1 MINQSLRILALG
13 ATLVAGTMLAADSAS
28 KNAPAP
34 AAPKQ
39 QKLVR
44 VATLPTIQAN
54 QEFQANV
61 QLVQTQ
67 RQQAIELNAAMEKE
81 TNAAKKKELKTKL
94 DELMA
99 KLNENHQKMV
109 KVYNFSLER
118 NYTLVNEVSHVY
130 MFVSDEEAAKYEK
143 DQAEAAAKAEKEAAA
158 KKKK

>member
-1 MINQSLRILALG
+1 MIEKSLRLLALG
-13 ATLVAGTMLAADSAS
+13 ATLVAGPAFAADPVPKS
-28 KNAPAP
+28 APASV

-39 QKLVR
+39 QKLIR
-44 VATLPTIQAN
+44 VATLPNIQAN

-67 RQQAIELNAAMEKE
+67 RQQAIELNAAIEKE

-109 KVYNFSLER
+109 KLYNFSLER
-118 NYTLVNEVSHVY
+118 NYTLVTEVSHVY

-143 DQAEAAAKAEKEAAA
+143 DQAAEAAAKEAAA